1 MNVSIIGNNCTG
13 CHACEQTCPVR
24 AISFSVNQEGFY
36 YPLVS
41 TTCINCG
48 KCARKCHSL
57 NESLFQS
64 SLSGFAAYT
73 KDNILLRKSSSGGMF
88 AEIASK
94 FINSGGVVFG
104 CTEDKPGN
112 VHHIAIEEAHK
123 IQQLQGS
130 KYVESNLEGVYSEV
144 ESLLKNGKKVLFSGT
159 PCQIAGLKTYIGIGS
174 DLLFTLDIVCH
185 GVPSR
190 KIYKDYLEWESKKRK
205 KRISKFVFRSK
216 EKHGW
221 SLTYRMELIDSKSTS
236 VKEHLATMSP
246 YYYHFLQGYNY
257 RESCY
262 HCKYARKERCSDITL
277 CDFWGIDSVAP
288 EMNNFYGVSG
298 VLLNSEKGVTL
309 WESVQ
314 SDLISKQVDIMDIVK
329 HNGQLKEPSTR
340 PHIRDQYYIDESNN
354 DFNYLTHKYNAGR
367 LLIFDTLKDAIP
379 NRYRQRIKKFL
390 NRIVIQK

>member
-1 MNVSIIGNNCTG
+1 
-13 CHACEQTCPVR
+13 
-24 AISFSVNQEGFY
+24 
-36 YPLVS
+36 
-41 TTCINCG
+41 
-48 KCARKCHSL
+48 
-57 NESLFQS
+57 
-64 SLSGFAAYT
+64 
-73 KDNILLRKSSSGGMF
+73 
-88 AEIASK
+88 
-94 FINSGGVVFG
+94 
-104 CTEDKPGN
+104 
-112 VHHIAIEEAHK
+112 
-123 IQQLQGS
+123 
-130 KYVESNLEGVYSEV
+130 
-144 ESLLKNGKKVLFSGT
+144 
-159 PCQIAGLKTYIGIGS
+159 
-174 DLLFTLDIVCH
+174 
-185 GVPSR
+185 
-190 KIYKDYLEWESKKRK
+190 
-205 KRISKFVFRSK
+205 
-216 EKHGW
+216 
-221 SLTYRMELIDSKSTS
+221 MELIDSKSTS